1 VRILQS
7 APFRPRVNLTR
18 VSIGNNLGLAMPIY
32 EYRCGQCGHRWSE
45 TVSMA
50 EHDRT
55 RPTCPKC
62 QAQAAEPVYS
72 AFFAKT
78 VRKS

>member
-1 VRILQS
+1 
-7 APFRPRVNLTR
+7 
-18 VSIGNNLGLAMPIY
+18 MPIY
-32 EYRCGQCGHRWSE
+32 EYRCGECGHLWNES
-45 TVSMA
+45 VSMD
-50 EHDRT
+50 EHDRA

-62 QAQAAEPVYS
+62 QAQKAEPVYS

>member
-1 VRILQS
+1 
-7 APFRPRVNLTR
+7 
-18 VSIGNNLGLAMPIY
+18 MPIY
-32 EYRCGQCGHRWSE
+32 EYRCGHCGHRWSE

-50 EHDRT
+50 EHDRMH
-55 RPTCPKC
+55 PTCPKC